1 MADGF
6 ARVCVSLWIFVSDY
20 GRGRGAREERTAAR
34 DRARGGRRDAD
45 EARRS
50 GGVVPI
56 NQIDW
61 CDVERSQS
69 PSPSSLLSF
78 LSLLL
83 ALSLFVSLCVSLSLS
98 FSPNLYIHPDRTTV
112 HIQRVQSQIPLI
124 RSLQYKFN
132 PN

>member
-1 MADGF
+1 M
-6 ARVCVSLWIFVSDY
+6 SN
-20 GRGRGAREERTAAR
+20 GRWFRTDVRFPLDICIRLQEREERTTAR
-34 DRARGGRRDAD
+34 DGARGRRRDAD

-69 PSPSSLLSF
+69 PSPSSLSLSPPPPPP
-78 LSLLL
+78 L
-83 ALSLFVSLCVSLSLS
+83 SLSLS
-98 FSPNLYIHPDRTTV
+98 LIYLSIYLSPSIYGHPDRTATV

>member
-1 MADGF
+1 M
-6 ARVCVSLWIFVSDY
+6 SN
-20 GRGRGAREERTAAR
+20 GRWFRTGAFPSGYLYPTIGAGGVYEKSEWRET
-34 DRARGGRRDAD
+34 ARGGRRDAD
-45 EARRS
+45 EARQS

-61 CDVERSQS
+61 CDVEHSQS
-69 PSPSSLLSF
+69 PSPSSLSLSHF
-78 LSLLL
+78 LPIFLY
-83 ALSLFVSLCVSLSLS
+83 LSVSLSL
-98 FSPNLYIHPDRTTV
+98 FLCICPDRMATV